1 MARGYI
7 TINEAAHQWVGEF
20 NAIPQG
26 MIAKLMQADS
36 EDWHEVTLP
45 SVGDRVCVYN
55 LPDEADTLE
64 HGGELWSCELCGATL
79 CTKCYVERHG
89 RQNYDEMMWSGGYI
103 LCPNCEDKLG
113 IEERAAERRMKR
125 MREEKTL

>member
-26 MIAKLMQADS
+26 MIAKLMQSDP

-45 SVGDRVCVYN
+45 SCGDRVYVYN
-55 LPDEADTLE
+55 LPDEVDTLE
-64 HGGELWSCELCGATL
+64 HGGTIAAQT
-79 CTKCYVERHG
+79 
-89 RQNYDEMMWSGGYI
+89 
-103 LCPNCEDKLG
+103 G
-113 IEERAAERRMKR
+113 IEFRKR
-125 MREEKTL
+125 HVRSSFAVNVLTALLSYIF